1 MELNS
6 NNIDSIINNLAGF
19 IEANKVLI
27 KSETIHSFYT
37 AIENLKKLYQNDVIS
52 IRDNSINSLKEQKEI
67 IHKLDKKIESLNEKI
82 DILFSNLG
90 YNKET
95 ETDNI

>member
-27 KSETIHSFYT
+27 KSETIHNFYT
-37 AIENLKKLYQNDVIS
+37 AIENLKKLYQNDVVS

-67 IHKLDKKIESLNEKI
+67 INKLDMKIESLNEKI
-82 DILFSNLG
+82 DILFRNLG
-90 YNKET
+90 YNKEH
-95 ETDNI
+95 EIS